1 MKINQNLIN
10 EFQIEELE
18 TRFEMKDWVTLV
30 PCDDPTHCHS
40 QQY

>member
-1 MKINQNLIN
+1 MKNNENLMN

-18 TRFEMKDWVTLV
+18 TRLEMKVWLKFV